1 MSISFYF
8 NFINASL
15 TVVNCCSST
24 NYLRELTN
32 DMNSLMDKVYSILHQ
47 HQYLTPFLKQFNHL
61 QFSINGNKGLPKQK
75 TCQMKQTGMHCDIAY
90 SFNEKNGIQC
100 LPAMNSQELNT
111 IVAIITV
118 GHSRIIKFERVAW
131 DKGVTRDREV
141 LETRYFIL
149 THNSLF
155 LLHPLDER
163 PALRD
168 KGSKVL
174 SIWRHGDVRL
184 LCNNHSCRDR
194 CNKTCHVENE
204 NIVSFSLALRCCN
217 PSSII
222 DTETDTPPLSDDDRK
237 RLQLPPLNDA
247 QKERNI
253 NATIELQK
261 YCQSGSKAIF
271 DDWLLR
277 AARKV
282 FDEFYNI
289 NREGKQ
295 D

>member
-8 NFINASL
+8 NFISASL

-24 NYLRELTN
+24 NYLRELTD
-32 DMNSLMDKVYSILHQ
+32 DMNLLRVKVYSILEQ
-47 HQYLTPFLKQFNHL
+47 HQYLVPFLKPFNHL
-61 QFSINGNKGLPKQK
+61 QFSINGNKGIQQEK
-75 TCQMKQTGMHCDIAY
+75 TCQNIQTGMHCDMSY
-90 SFNEKNGIQC
+90 SFSDKNGIQC
-100 LPAMNSQELNT
+100 LPTMNSQEFNT
-111 IVAIITV
+111 VVAIITV

-131 DKGVTRDREV
+131 DKGVTGGVIEK
-141 LETRYFIL
+141 RYFIL
-149 THNSLF
+149 THLSLF

-184 LCNNHSCRDR
+184 LCNNNSCRGR
-194 CNKTCHVENE
+194 CDATCHVENE

-217 PSSII
+217 HSSII
-222 DTETDTPPLSDDDRK
+222 DTETDTPPVSNDDRK
-237 RLQLPPLNDA
+237 RLRLPPLNDA

-261 YCQSGSKAIF
+261 YYQSGSKAVF
-271 DDWLLR
+271 DAWLLG
-277 AARKV
+277 ATRKV
-282 FDEFYNI
+282 LDEFYENSI
-289 NREGKQ
+289 EKKHKK
-295 D
+295 